1 MASNNT
7 FHRFSPGH
15 TDLILSLSYNFYGTR
30 LATASADHRVKVWDR
45 SDSAGTWS
53 ISDTWTAHDAEV
65 TDISWNGPFVGTH
78 IATIGEDG
86 LLKVW
91 MEDVNEAPN
100 SGRRWRR
107 IFERVTGTGMPFM
120 SVEFKAV
127 GMETYLAV
135 ATRDGYLEILEPE
148 EQADLSSWR
157 VLWAE
162 QMGKGPAP
170 RTEETGFRVS
180 WHKEKL
186 PAWPLA
192 LAGLDRKA
200 LSLAVA
206 VGKEVRVYR
215 TDRERRFYVAAV
227 LEGAKGLVRDVSWAN
242 GSMRGFDVIATASKD
257 GFVRVYEVHTLGVG
271 ALSTSSTAMSTGP
284 TSTTVAPIS
293 GKNARSGIGAGL
305 AGSSRGRRDDSTTA
319 AGAIKQEV
327 KLVADLEAHAGAPW
341 RVQWSQMGDIL
352 ISSGDDG
359 AVRLWKKAIDGKW
372 LEASE
377 IDATKDT

>member
-1 MASNNT
+1 MASNAT

-45 SDSAGTWS
+45 SKSSGTWS
-53 ISDTWTAHDAEV
+53 ISDTWTAHNAEV
-65 TDISWNGPFVGTH
+65 TDVSWNGPFVGEH

-91 MEDVNEAPN
+91 MEDFNEALN
-100 SGRRWRR
+100 TGRRWRR

-120 SVEFKAV
+120 NVEFKAME
-127 GMETYLAV
+127 METYLAV
-135 ATRDGYLEILEPE
+135 TTRDGILEVLEPE
-148 EQADLSSWR
+148 EQGDLSSWR
-157 VLWAE
+157 VLWSE

-170 RTEETGFRVS
+170 KTEETGFRVS
-180 WHKEKL
+180 WHQEKL
-186 PAWPLA
+186 PAWPLV

-215 TDRERRFYVAAV
+215 TDRERRFYVSAT
-227 LEGAKGLVRDVSWAN
+227 LEGAKGLVRDVTWAN

-257 GFVRVYEVHTLGVG
+257 GFIRVYEVHTPGAG
-271 ALSTSSTAMSTGP
+271 ALSTSSAAVNPGSTASTAG
-284 TSTTVAPIS
+284 TTF
-293 GKNARSGIGAGL
+293 GKNTRSGIGAGL
-305 AGSSRGRRDDSTTA
+305 AGSARGRRDDSSTA
-319 AGAIKQEV
+319 VGALKQEV
-327 KLVADLEAHAGAPW
+327 KLVAELEAHAGSPW
-341 RVQWSQMGDIL
+341 RVQWSQMGDAL
-352 ISSGDDG
+352 TSTGDDG
-359 AVRLWKKAIDGKW
+359 TVRLWKKAIDGKW
-372 LEASE
+372 LEAME